1 MKIIKKNLDSRNTR
15 HIRLLVMLSVL
26 AIMLTTAITTV
37 SAHLYTV
44 KAREM
49 RINTAQ
55 GTARLA
61 AASINS
67 DEIENWLNIGDN
79 EEYERTRLVLEKIYD
94 NSPGLEKLFVFEPT
108 PTNTYVIF
116 DIDGTGKTELPLGR
130 NFKIS
135 ENMKNMITDM
145 IAGEEIGP
153 IEVRSSS
160 VWMIY
165 IYQTVF
171 DSNDKCVAYVR
182 ADISMLD
189 IKEYVSYF
197 TLRVMLIASF
207 FMILCIFFGVRM
219 SIDYHKADDMEVF
232 KEREKRDKLLI
243 REIVESFAMVIDM
256 KDAYTNGHST
266 RVAKYTAMLTREL
279 GYDQDTI
286 EKYYSIAL
294 MHDIGKIGIPDEVLN
309 KPGKLTPEE
318 YAIIKSHT
326 ERGYEVL
333 KNISIMPEIAIGAR
347 AHHERPDGKGYPL
360 GLKGNAIP
368 RVAQIIAV
376 ADTFDAM
383 YSDRP
388 YRKRMDFDKVV
399 SIIKEVSGTQLTEDV
414 VDAFLRLVEKDKFR
428 SSNDRIIQN
437 INNIIN
443 IDDIENTSGS
453 DDKK

>member
-1 MKIIKKNLDSRNTR
+1 MKIFNKERDDRTIR
-15 HIRLLVMLSVL
+15 HLRLLIMLAVL
-26 AIMLTTAITTV
+26 AIMLTTVTTLV
-37 SAHLYTV
+37 SAHLYTT
-44 KAREM
+44 KTREL
-49 RINTAQ
+49 RIKTAN

-61 AASINS
+61 ADSINA
-67 DEIENWLNIGDN
+67 DEIDNWLINGVN
-79 EEYERTRLVLEKIYD
+79 EEYDRTNSALENIYK
-94 NSPGLEKLFVFEPT
+94 NSPELKKILVCHIT
-108 PTNTYVIF
+108 TNESCVIF
-116 DIDGTGKTELPLGR
+116 AIDGTEKNDIPLGR
-130 NFKIS
+130 NIQLSDPIRKMLPDLIS
-135 ENMKNMITDM
+135 GEVIT
-145 IAGEEIGP
+145 P
-153 IEVRSSS
+153 IESKTSSS
-160 VWMIY
+160 WMIS
-165 IYQTVF
+165 IYQPVM
-171 DSNDKCVAYVR
+171 DSDNKCVAYVQ
-182 ADISMLD
+182 ADISMED
-189 IKEYVSYF
+189 VKDYVTY
-197 TLRVMLIASF
+197 
-207 FMILCIFFGVRM
+207 FMIRIILISSLFLIVSIAIGAFM
-219 SIDYHKADDMEVF
+219 SIGYHKADDMEVF
-232 KEREKRDKLLI
+232 IERQKRDKLLI

-279 GYDQDTI
+279 GYDQETV

-333 KNISIMPEIAIGAR
+333 KNISLMPEIAIGAR

-388 YRKRMDFDKVV
+388 YRKRMDFDKAV

-414 VDAFLRLVEKDKFR
+414 VEAFLRLVKKGKFR
-428 SSNDRIIQN
+428 AKNDLPPQN
-437 INNIIN
+437 INN
-443 IDDIENTSGS
+443 IDDIENTSESG
-453 DDKK
+453 DKK